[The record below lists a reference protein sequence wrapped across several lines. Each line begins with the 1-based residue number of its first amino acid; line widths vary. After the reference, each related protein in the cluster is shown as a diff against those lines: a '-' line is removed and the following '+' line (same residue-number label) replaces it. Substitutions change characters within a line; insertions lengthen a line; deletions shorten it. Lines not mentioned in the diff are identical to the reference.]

1 MHGTRCGV
9 YKTLH
14 VLHRS
19 PERSRL
25 RSAEAGTSSA
35 RISLQRSM
43 HSSQMHT
50 LGPTT
55 SFTTSLSAF
64 LQNPQS
70 RASGG
75 FERRRFGLIE
85 TL

>member
-1 MHGTRCGV
+1 MRCLQDVACPPPQPRALAPSQCRGGNLLS
-9 YKTLH
+9 KDLI
-14 VLHRS
+14 
-19 PERSRL
+19 
-25 RSAEAGTSSA
+25 AEVDALVTDAYVGA
-35 RISLQRSM
+35 NNK
-43 HSSQMHT
+43 
-50 LGPTT
+50 
-55 SFTTSLSAF
+55 FTTSLSAF